1 MCIRD
6 RVDSDTALSKQIPV
20 LPRERLIPFF
30 LQYRSKSAEV
40 YCAPRAE
47 WKITPAGGLRLA
59 IAISKAAVTSSV
71 RIWSA
76 MAHPTSL
83 REYKSITVATYAQPS
98 HVFTYVISPHHFSFS
113 RWVARPRRTARS
125 GRAPAPAYPHRWSC
139 VSTPSDGV
147 RAGQR
152 PS

>member
-1 MCIRD
+1 MSLYPSSYSVGVKHPRTARGSVHD
-6 RVDSDTALSKQIPV
+6 AETTLSD
-20 LPRERLIPFF
+20 
-30 LQYRSKSAEV
+30 
-40 YCAPRAE
+40 CAPRAE

-98 HVFTYVISPHHFSFS
+98 HVFTYVISPHHFSLGRSAQKDRPIRSGAGTGLSPPIVVRFHAFG
-113 RWVARPRRTARS
+113 WRPRR
-125 GRAPAPAYPHRWSC
+125 PA
-139 VSTPSDGV
+139 TFM
-147 RAGQR
+147 
-152 PS
+152 

>member
-20 LPRERLIPFF
+20 RPRERLIPFL
-30 LQYRSKSAEV
+30 LQYRSKSPEV
-40 YCAPRAE
+40 YCAPRSE
-47 WKITPAGGLRLA
+47 WKITPVGGLRLA

-71 RIWSA
+71 RIWRQW
-76 MAHPTSL
+76 PIRTSL

-98 HVFTYVISPHHFSFS
+98 HVFTYVISPHHFSLGRS
-113 RWVARPRRTARS
+113 AQKDRPIRS
-125 GRAPAPAYPHRWSC
+125 GAGTGLSPPMVVRFHAFGS
-139 VSTPSDGV
+139 SDGV